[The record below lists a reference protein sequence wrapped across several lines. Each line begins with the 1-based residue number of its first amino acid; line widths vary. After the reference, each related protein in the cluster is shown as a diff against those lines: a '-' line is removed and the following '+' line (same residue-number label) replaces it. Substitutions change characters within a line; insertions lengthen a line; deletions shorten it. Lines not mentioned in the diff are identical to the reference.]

1 MNIIYTS
8 ENKIYSCENSNKS
21 EIPCGRVIKYKETLD
36 SIRRRSEWKTTG
48 SGAMFTGTA
57 MKAETIEMPARIT
70 GLACCGDKDGGL
82 IYGIQLDGSSSLYRR
97 STDRTDMNE
106 GLILSG
112 NDISFGAFDFLDG
125 KLAVSIGSSMHLHI
139 GVMEPPSSAY
149 EEFTDGDTIE
159 EDPYWSRF
167 NKGRIYFSTAGYG
180 RDANGVIGGIS
191 PRSGAYLDIVTRE
204 MEEFLSDP
212 KYDYYKIKD
221 DKYGNIYYIR
231 QPYGGEKSRDGI
243 KFTDVLF
250 FPVRLLKG
258 LFGWLN
264 FMCTIWGGEPLKSG
278 GSGLP
283 NNEKTKE
290 RSAKDIIIDGN
301 VIKAK
306 EIAKAEDAKDGEL
319 SGFMPLSRV
328 LVKREADGTETVL
341 KKGVLDYSLCDEGIL
356 ISNGRQITLLA
367 DGNETLVTK
376 AYLARN
382 LQAGMSENK

>member
-8 ENKIYSCENSNKS
+8 ENKIYSFENSNKT
-21 EIPCGRVIKYKETLD
+21 EITCGRVIKYKETLD

-167 NKGRIYFSTAGYG
+167 NKGRIYFSQK
-180 RDANGVIGGIS
+180 RRIS
-191 PRSGAYLDIVTRE
+191 
-204 MEEFLSDP
+204 
-212 KYDYYKIKD
+212 
-221 DKYGNIYYIR
+221 
-231 QPYGGEKSRDGI
+231 
-243 KFTDVLF
+243 
-250 FPVRLLKG
+250 
-258 LFGWLN
+258 
-264 FMCTIWGGEPLKSG
+264 
-278 GSGLP
+278 
-283 NNEKTKE
+283 
-290 RSAKDIIIDGN
+290 
-301 VIKAK
+301 
-306 EIAKAEDAKDGEL
+306 
-319 SGFMPLSRV
+319 
-328 LVKREADGTETVL
+328 
-341 KKGVLDYSLCDEGIL
+341 
-356 ISNGRQITLLA
+356 
-367 DGNETLVTK
+367 
-376 AYLARN
+376 
-382 LQAGMSENK
+382 

>member
-8 ENKIYSCENSNKS
+8 ENKIYSFENSNKT

-48 SGAMFTGTA
+48 AGAMFTGTA

-70 GLACCGDKDGGL
+70 GLACCGDKDGEL

-191 PRSGAYLDIVTRE
+191 PRSGAYLDTVTRE
-204 MEEFLSDP
+204 MEEFLTDP

-250 FPVRLLKG
+250 FPVRLLK
-258 LFGWLN
+258 
-264 FMCTIWGGEPLKSG
+264 PLSHFVI
-278 GSGLP
+278 
-283 NNEKTKE
+283 T
-290 RSAKDIIIDGN
+290 IIILIIPRSIVV
-301 VIKAK
+301 VIVPTVVSV
-306 EIAKAEDAKDGEL
+306 IALTVIAIPSLTITIVVRTFVAVRTISSISIVIAGIVWSFRIRTVRGVSLFSSISSVLYFFISLGRTFAVRHSDARTL
-319 SGFMPLSRV
+319 SSFF
-328 LVKREADGTETVL
+328 AFH
-341 KKGVLDYSLCDEGIL
+341 
-356 ISNGRQITLLA
+356 
-367 DGNETLVTK
+367 
-376 AYLARN
+376 RN
-382 LQAGMSENK
+382 CL